1 MKHERGLTMLMHAGM
16 LGLVMYF
23 VMVYVLKKP
32 TSVAEKHSLVYA
44 SFAFIYMV
52 TVGHKLPS
60 FTYFTT

>member
-1 MKHERGLTMLMHAGM
+1 MNPHGLTMLMHAGM
-16 LGLVMYF
+16 MGLVVYL

-32 TSVAEKHSLVYA
+32 ASVAENQSLVYA